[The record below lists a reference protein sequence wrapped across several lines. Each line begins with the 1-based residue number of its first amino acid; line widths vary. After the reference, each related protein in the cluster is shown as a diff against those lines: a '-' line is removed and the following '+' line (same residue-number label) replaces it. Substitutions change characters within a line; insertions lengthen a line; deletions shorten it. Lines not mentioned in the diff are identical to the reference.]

1 MNAYVPVPRDL
12 SRVKTKIFLNLT
24 KRQIICFGVA
34 ALLGVPSFFLLKAH
48 TSITVAVMAMV
59 VIMLPMFFLA
69 LYEKNGYP
77 AEIVLKHFIVSR
89 FMRLKVRPYKTD
101 NYYEAMLR
109 KEKAEKEVE
118 RIVRESNRRKK
129 NKRDYKRQKRTVL

>member
-59 VIMLPMFFLA
+59 VIIRDIFTQCGPCITA
-69 LYEKNGYP
+69 P
-77 AEIVLKHFIVSR
+77 VLRQLSR
-89 FMRLKVRPYKTD
+89 
-101 NYYEAMLR
+101 
-109 KEKAEKEVE
+109 
-118 RIVRESNRRKK
+118 
-129 NKRDYKRQKRTVL
+129 